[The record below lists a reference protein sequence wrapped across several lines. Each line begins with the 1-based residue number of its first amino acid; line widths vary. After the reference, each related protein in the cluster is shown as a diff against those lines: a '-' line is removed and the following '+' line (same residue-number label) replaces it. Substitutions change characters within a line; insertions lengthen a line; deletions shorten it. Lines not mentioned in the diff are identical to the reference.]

1 MSCLSSAER
10 ALGVVEIADR
20 SFLPLTTTLRI
31 TSALA
36 DLGYLERCGSL
47 DTYHLGLGALTK
59 GIARFDLASV
69 RVLAAPVML
78 KLAEETGTCISLAV
92 RHQLSMVCLEVQ
104 KGSSAVSLNIETGT
118 LLPIT
123 TTALGRAYLSV
134 CSESARDRLLRELQD
149 QYEANWPVEELAI
162 ARSLN
167 VGMILGACY
176 SLREWSNDVI
186 SVAAGLRLAHCLPLM
201 ALGCSAPAAALS
213 ESELMCRIR
222 PRLLKSV
229 QELRKRLSLPGED
242 RQDSGEEG
250 HK

>member
-10 ALGVVEIADR
+10 ALGIVEIADR
-20 SFLPLTTTLRI
+20 SLLPLATTLRI

-36 DLGYLERCGSL
+36 DLGYLERDGSR
-47 DTYHLGLGALTK
+47 DTYHLSLGALTK

-69 RVLAAPVML
+69 RALAAPVML
-78 KLAEETGTCISLAV
+78 KLADETRTCVSLAV

-104 KGSSAVSLNIETGT
+104 KGDSAVSLNLETGT

-134 CSESARDRLLRELQD
+134 CSESARDQLLRKLQD
-149 QYEANWPVEELAI
+149 QNEANWPVEELAI
-162 ARSLN
+162 DRSLN
-167 VGMILGACY
+167 VGTILGACY

-186 SVAAGLRLAHCLPLM
+186 SVAAGLRLAHGLPLM

-222 PRLLKSV
+222 PRLLESI
-229 QELRKRLSLPGED
+229 QEIRQRLSLPGAD
-242 RQDSGEEG
+242 RQDSGEERQ
-250 HK
+250 